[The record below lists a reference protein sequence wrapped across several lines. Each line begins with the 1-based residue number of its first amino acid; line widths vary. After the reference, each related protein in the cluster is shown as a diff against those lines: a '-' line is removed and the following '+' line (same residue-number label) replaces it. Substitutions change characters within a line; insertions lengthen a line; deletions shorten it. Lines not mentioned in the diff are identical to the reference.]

1 MIATVCSML
10 IPRTASAQPVK
21 VHPKAVEAKEAEAR
35 QHFKQGRDFLDAGAY
50 AEAIGEFETSLALMP
65 LPELLFNIGQAY
77 RLKGDAKRA
86 LEMYKR
92 FIEVIPDGQ
101 VADEAR
107 ANIAALTKQ
116 ISDAELE
123 AVAIE
128 AARQRYETERE
139 DRAHRRRIG
148 YVMLGVGGALF
159 LAGGAISGAGRGE
172 GAPGVVGAGCVFLG
186 VFGVIPYGAVKILYN
201 LDPGPFGPPP
211 TSTIAKGVAF
221 AFTF

>member
-1 MIATVCSML
+1 
-10 IPRTASAQPVK
+10 
-21 VHPKAVEAKEAEAR
+21 
-35 QHFKQGRDFLDAGAY
+35 
-50 AEAIGEFETSLALMP
+50 MP
-65 LPELLFNIGQAY
+65 LPELLFNIAQAY

-101 VADEAR
+101 IADQAR
-107 ANIAALTKQ
+107 TNIAALTKQ

-139 DRAHRRRIG
+139 DRAHRRRIDD
-148 YVMLGVGGALF
+148 VMLGVGGAMV
-159 LAGGAISGAGRGE
+159 LAGGALSGAGHGQ
-172 GAPGVVGAGCVFLG
+172 GALGVVGAGCVFLG

-201 LDPGPFGPPP
+201 LEPGPFHSPPA
-211 TSTIAKGVAF
+211 STVAKGVAF
-221 AFTF
+221 AFRF